1 MDSIRHTASAKNT
14 YHLHPARAIVVC
26 VALHHGLEVDDV
38 TTERCL
44 LAIAFIG
51 AGTGVA
57 PVPDE

>member
-1 MDSIRHTASAKNT
+1 MLAGR
-14 YHLHPARAIVVC
+14 LPARAIAVY

-51 AGTGVA
+51 AGTAVA